1 MSQIQETF
9 HQIEKN
15 LKKNNVPG
23 GIITLAHNGEI
34 TNSQSFGYRNLEKQL
49 PINEE
54 TVFGLASI
62 TKIFTAIAIMQL
74 QEKGKLS
81 VEDLVVNHIPE
92 FHIKD
97 TNMVKKI
104 TIHHF
109 LTHSSGLPPMSSLEY
124 AIKLPNEDH
133 PSTYKHVGE
142 DGNQKLLD
150 SYDDLLQFI
159 KEKDVD
165 LIAEPGQL
173 FSYSN
178 EAYGLLGLII
188 ERTSGKSYKTY
199 VYDHIIHPCGMEHT
213 QFTIEDYSSY
223 ENITSS
229 YGKSGTDTL
238 ETMKADTFWMDS
250 IPMRSTGFIKSTAK
264 DMMKFS
270 LIFIND
276 GKVGEHYILSQ
287 ASVKQM
293 MKPHMRVQLG
303 RYYGYGL
310 SIVPDYYGST
320 LIEHGGSLRAVSSN
334 FSIIPEK
341 GVSGIC
347 LTNLIGVTVASYL
360 HQSLNVF
367 FNRNQD
373 DSFITYDE
381 FDVATEELFK
391 FEGIYASEEG
401 AHIELKVTDDRLEFI
416 VNEEKFQTKFVE
428 ENIFLVYF
436 KQSESLV
443 EVLINPENEP
453 YALVYNTRVVKK
465 V

>member
-9 HQIEKN
+9 YQIEED

-23 GIITLAHNGEI
+23 GIIALAHNGKI
-34 TNSQSFGYRNLEKQL
+34 TNSESFGYRNLEKQL
-49 PINEE
+49 PVNEE

-74 QEKGKLS
+74 QEEGKLS
-81 VEDLVVNHIPE
+81 VEELIVNHIPE

-97 TNMVKKI
+97 TNELKEI

-124 AIKLPNEDH
+124 AMKLPNKDH
-133 PSTYKHVGE
+133 PSTFKHVGE
-142 DGNQKLLD
+142 DKDQKLLD

-159 KEKDVD
+159 QEKDVD

-188 ERTSGKSYKTY
+188 ERTSGKPYKTY
-199 VYDHIIHPCGMEHT
+199 VDDHIIQPCGMKHT
-213 QFTIEDYSSY
+213 TFTIEDYDSY

-229 YGKSGTDTL
+229 YGKSDKDTL
-238 ETMKADTFWMDS
+238 ETMKADTYWMDS
-250 IPMRSTGFIKSTAK
+250 IPMRSTGFIKSTAN

-270 LIFIND
+270 LIFINH
-276 GKVGEHYILSQ
+276 GKVGNQHILSKD
-287 ASVKQM
+287 SINQM
-293 MKPHMRVQLG
+293 MQSHMRVQLG

-310 SIVPDYYGST
+310 SIVPDYYGSK

-367 FNRNQD
+367 FNRDKD
-373 DSFITYDE
+373 DTFITYDE
-381 FDVATEELFK
+381 IDVATEDLCK
-391 FEGIYASEEG
+391 YEGIYSSEEG
-401 AHIELKVTDDRLEFI
+401 AHIELKVTDDALEFI
-416 VNEEKFQTKFVE
+416 VDEEKYSTTCVQE
-428 ENIFLVYF
+428 HIFLVYF

-443 EVLINPENEP
+443 EVLINEEDEP